1 MAFTPCSPAPQR
13 RAAKRFEIIAAAVLQ
28 HRRALGTLADM
39 ATPEARSGLRRLA
52 TQVAEAVWEI
62 PPTAKPGMRV
72 PARIYATPELLTQM
86 DDGVFDQVTNVAMLP
101 GIVNYACCMPD
112 GHWGY
117 GFPIGGLAAM
127 DPDSGVISP
136 GGIGFD
142 INCGMRLVRTNLT
155 FEDIRDRLH
164 DLVDALYKRVPAGVG
179 ARGLLRL
186 NDDEFRAVALQ
197 GAHWCVE
204 HGYGWP
210 EDLERTEEGGMI
222 RGADPDRVSPRAL
235 ERGRQQVGTLGSG
248 NHYLEI
254 QVVKP
259 ENVFDRHVAEVMGL
273 SIPNQVVIMFHC
285 GSRGFGH
292 QIASDYIQTFLPLMQ
307 RKFGIELPDRD
318 LACAPFASAEGQAY
332 FAAMQCALNMSF
344 ANRQVILHRIRE
356 VFSDILQRDARA
368 LGMEM
373 VYDVSHNTAKLEEHE
388 VHGRRRRLLVH
399 RKGATRAFAP
409 GMPDIPAAF
418 RKIGQPVIIGG
429 SMESGS
435 YLLHGVASGQHAF
448 FTTAHGS
455 GRTMSRHQAK
465 KLFRGKQLEH
475 DLAQRGIYVRS
486 VSYAG
491 LAEEAGAAYKSI
503 DAVVAATAK
512 AGLSQPVVR
521 FVPVGNVK
529 G

>member
-1 MAFTPCSPAPQR
+1 MAAEKP
-13 RAAKRFEIIAAAVLQ
+13 
-28 HRRALGTLADM
+28 D
-39 ATPEARSGLRRLA
+39 RSALRRQA
-52 TQVAEAVWEI
+52 VRVAEAIWEI
-62 PPTAKPGMRV
+62 PPSAKPGMRV
-72 PARIYATPELLTQM
+72 PARVYATPELFAQM

-101 GIVNYACCMPD
+101 GIVNYAVCMPD

-127 DPDSGVISP
+127 DPERGVISP

-155 FEDIRDRLH
+155 YEEIRDRVPA
-164 DLVDALYKRVPAGVG
+164 LVDALYKRVPAGVG
-179 ARGLLRL
+179 ARGLLKL
-186 NDDEFRAVALQ
+186 SDDQFRVVSLQ
-197 GAHWCVE
+197 GARWCVE

-210 EDLERTEEGGMI
+210 EDLERTEEYGAMA
-222 RGADPDRVSPRAL
+222 GADPDHVSPRAL

-259 ENVFDRHVAEVMGL
+259 EYVFDRDAAETMGL
-273 SIPNQVVIMFHC
+273 NLPNQVVIMFHC

-292 QIASDYIQTFLPLMQ
+292 QIASDYIQSFLPLMEK
-307 RKFGIELPDRD
+307 KFGITLPDRD
-318 LACAPFASAEGQAY
+318 LACAPFASREGQAY
-332 FAAMQCALNMSF
+332 FAAMTCAINMSF

-356 VFSDILQRDARA
+356 VFAEVLQRDAHD
-368 LGMEM
+368 LGLQMI
-373 VYDVSHNTAKLEEHE
+373 YDVCHNTAKLEEHE

-409 GMPDIPAAF
+409 GMPDIPASF
-418 RKIGQPVIIGG
+418 RDIGQPVIIGG
-429 SMESGS
+429 SMETGS
-435 YLLHGVASGQHAF
+435 YLLRGVATGYHSF

-465 KLFRGKQLEH
+465 KLFQGKQLAR
-475 DLAQRGIYVRS
+475 DLAHRGIYVRS

-491 LAEEAGAAYKSI
+491 LAEEAGAAYKNI
-503 DAVVAATAK
+503 DAVVAATAA

-521 FVPVGNVK
+521 LTPVGNVK

>member
-1 MAFTPCSPAPQR
+1 MVDQKP
-13 RAAKRFEIIAAAVLQ
+13 
-28 HRRALGTLADM
+28 D
-39 ATPEARSGLRRLA
+39 RSMLRRQAVQL
-52 TQVAEAVWEI
+52 AEALWEI
-62 PPTAKPGMRV
+62 PPSAKHGMRV
-72 PARIYATPELLTQM
+72 PARIYATAPLFQQM

-101 GIVNYACCMPD
+101 GIVNYAVCMPD

-127 DPDSGVISP
+127 DPERGVISP

-155 FEDIRDRLH
+155 YDDVRDRIP
-164 DLVDALYKRVPAGVG
+164 DLIDALYKRVPAGVG
-179 ARGLLRL
+179 ARGFLKLS
-186 NDDEFRAVALQ
+186 DHEFREVARH
-197 GAHWCVE
+197 GARWCVE

-210 EDLERTEEGGMI
+210 EDLERTEERGAMP
-222 RGADPDRVSPRAL
+222 GADPDTVSARAL

-259 ENVFDRHVAEVMGL
+259 ENVFDARAAEVMGI
-273 SIPNQVVIMFHC
+273 SIPNQVVVMFHC

-292 QIASDYIQTFLPLMQ
+292 QIASDYMQVFLPLMEK
-307 RKFGIELPDRD
+307 KFGITLPDRD

-332 FAAMQCALNMSF
+332 FTAMQCAINMSF

-356 VFSDILQRDARA
+356 VFADVLQRDARD
-368 LGMEM
+368 LGLQM
-373 VYDVSHNTAKLEEHE
+373 VYDVCHNTAKLEEHE
-388 VHGRRRRLLVH
+388 VNGTRRRLLVH

-418 RKIGQPVIIGG
+418 AAVGQPVIIGG
-429 SMESGS
+429 SMETGS
-435 YLLHGVASGQHAF
+435 YLLHGVPSGRQAF

-465 KLFRGKQLEH
+465 RQFHGKQLER

-491 LAEEAGAAYKSI
+491 LAEEAGAAYKNI
-503 DAVVAATAK
+503 DAVVAATAT
-512 AGLSQPVVR
+512 AGLSEPVVR
-521 FVPVGNVK
+521 FTPVGNVK

>member
-1 MAFTPCSPAPQR
+1 MAEPKPDRS
-13 RAAKRFEIIAAAVLQ
+13 
-28 HRRALGTLADM
+28 AL
-39 ATPEARSGLRRLA
+39 RQQA
-52 TQVAEAVWEI
+52 TQVAEALWEI
-62 PPTAKPGMRV
+62 PSSAKPGMRV
-72 PARIYATPELLTQM
+72 PARIYATPELFAQM

-101 GIVNYACCMPD
+101 GIVNYAFCMPD

-127 DPDSGVISP
+127 DPEHGVISP

-155 FEDIRDRLH
+155 YDDVRDHVH

-179 ARGLLRL
+179 ARGFLKLS
-186 NDDEFRAVALQ
+186 DDEFRAVATR
-197 GAHWCVE
+197 GARWCVE

-210 EDLERTEEGGMI
+210 QDLERTEEGGTM
-222 RGADPDRVSPRAL
+222 RGADPDRVSSRAL

-254 QVVKP
+254 QVVHTKD
-259 ENVFDRHVAEVMGL
+259 VFDRQAADAMGIN
-273 SIPNQVVIMFHC
+273 IPNQVVVMFHC

-292 QIASDYIQTFLPLMQ
+292 QIASDYIQTFLPLMAK
-307 RKFGIELPDRD
+307 KFGITLPDRD
-318 LACAPFASAEGQAY
+318 LACAPFKSAEGQAY
-332 FAAMQCALNMSF
+332 FAAMQCAINMSF
-344 ANRQVILHRIRE
+344 ANRQMILHRIRE
-356 VFSDILQRDARA
+356 VFTDVLRRDAHD
-368 LGMEM
+368 LGLEM
-373 VYDVSHNTAKLEEHE
+373 VYDVCHNTAKLEEHE

-418 RKIGQPVIIGG
+418 RDIGQPVIIGG
-429 SMESGS
+429 SMETGS
-435 YLLHGVASGQHAF
+435 YLLRGVPSGKQSF

-455 GRTMSRHQAK
+455 GRSMSRTQAK
-465 KLFRGKQLEH
+465 KQFHGKQLER
-475 DLAQRGIYVRS
+475 DLAQRGIYIRS

-491 LAEEAGAAYKSI
+491 LAEEAGAAYKDI

-521 FVPVGNVK
+521 LTPIGNVK